1 MINIPELRQHK
12 TTIKRGHYG
21 LVDASAKLKILGELV
36 NRALE
41 TAIFREKLDEI
52 IESINPYMKWNR
64 KSKIYGTKLALRE
77 ETPNLPTYFTLSKGH
92 LL

>member
-1 MINIPELRQHK
+1 MRQ
-12 TTIKRGHYG
+12 
-21 LVDASAKLKILGELV
+21 AKQK
-36 NRALE
+36 
-41 TAIFREKLDEI
+41 I